1 MLKIFFFLCFLKQRK
16 LKECDTNILPRVL
29 YPSPT
34 LSGRKH
40 SNAVNQNLETL
51 QKLILISFHIV
62 AMSFKK
68 YVSNLQ
74 SCQDYIFF
82 SHRQVSPTTIELEVN
97 ERVHTVSVQM
107 KDSARDATKLEKYA
121 KRNTALKQWGRNVV
135 LL

>member
-1 MLKIFFFLCFLKQRK
+1 
-16 LKECDTNILPRVL
+16 
-29 YPSPT
+29 
-34 LSGRKH
+34 
-40 SNAVNQNLETL
+40 
-51 QKLILISFHIV
+51 
-62 AMSFKK
+62 MSFKK

-121 KRNTALKQWGRNVV
+121 KRNTALKQWGHNVV